1 MRNKPVRR
9 GSLRHFLILPV
20 LILFVLAA
28 LTGSVP
34 LFILGAIGALVV
46 SPA

>member
-1 MRNKPVRR
+1 MRNKPVRC
-9 GSLRHFLILPV
+9 GSPRHFLILPV
-20 LILFVLAA
+20 LILFVIAA
-28 LTGSVP
+28 LTGSVH

>member
-1 MRNKPVRR
+1 MRNKPGHR
-9 GSLRHFLILPV
+9 GAPRHFLIL
-20 LILFVLAA
+20 FVIAT
-28 LTGSVP
+28 LTGSVH